1 MDQWLGIFFIWASDF
16 KLRNTLSA
24 TIRAKK
30 QIEQYSSVWWYFL
43 GLITA
48 YTYTHTSPSVLPP
61 SSGCL
66 VLALVF
72 AQSLPP
78 TPTPWLLPNLN
89 YPSLIYHIAWY
100 LKVCHLQ
107 TDKTG
112 FEFWFHD
119 LSGPHHVKKNGTG
132 DLPGGLVVGTLP
144 SKAGVG
150 SILDQGC

>member
-1 MDQWLGIFFIWASDF
+1 MFF
-16 KLRNTLSA
+16 
-24 TIRAKK
+24 
-30 QIEQYSSVWWYFL
+30 
-43 GLITA
+43 
-48 YTYTHTSPSVLPP
+48 PP
-61 SSGCL
+61 ASGCL

-119 LSGPHHVKKNGTG
+119 LSGSHHVRKMGLGTSPEVWWLGLHLPRQVWLLSYIRSARTPRAWRPQKIKTENRSDILTSSITSLKMAHIKKNP
-132 DLPGGLVVGTLP
+132 LKKMESV
-144 SKAGVG
+144 
-150 SILDQGC
+150 I